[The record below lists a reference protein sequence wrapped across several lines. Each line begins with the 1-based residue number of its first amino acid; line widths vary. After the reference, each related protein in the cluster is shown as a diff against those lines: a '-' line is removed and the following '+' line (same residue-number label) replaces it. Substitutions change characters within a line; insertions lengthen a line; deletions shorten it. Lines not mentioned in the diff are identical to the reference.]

1 MTDDRSSP
9 PDPVN
14 DAWEEHNLSQLRYFR
29 SLPLRMKLEAVQGMA
44 DVLRRFAEMRAKG
57 EFTSAASGT
66 SQPQGAPSVHETRP
80 PYDDTG
86 K

>member
-1 MTDDRSSP
+1 
-9 PDPVN
+9 
-14 DAWEEHNLSQLRYFR
+14 
-29 SLPLRMKLEAVQGMA
+29 MKLEAVQGMA

-57 EFTSAASGT
+57 EFTSAASRT